1 MGVLMS
7 LRVFSDT
14 VRLPLTQAG
23 GQEKM
28 SFNILAGLYRCLQ
41 TKRAIFVTVLAI
53 VSASR
58 LAWAAWPDPLTAPPG
73 RGIVAADNEQASR
86 AGAEILAKGGN
97 AVDAA
102 VATALALGVVS
113 PAGSGLGGGGFLLY
127 WSAADKRAYV

>member
-28 SFNILAGLYRCLQ
+28 SLNILAVLYRCLQ
-41 TKRAIFVTVLAI
+41 TKRAILVTLFAF
-53 VSASR
+53 VSAGG
-58 LAWAAWPDPLTAPPG
+58 LAWGAWPAPLKAPLH
-73 RGIVAADNEQASR
+73 RGIVAADNELASR
-86 AGAEILAKGGN
+86 AGAEMLARGGN

-113 PAGSGLGGGGFLLY
+113 PAGSGLGG
-127 WSAADKRAYV
+127 